1 MYLCNLDV
9 TKPLL
14 SSISYSYA
22 FYYVHQPSTQIMY
35 VVVMCN
41 DVTLPTKSSINCMCT
56 NVLMQP
62 VCSSNL
68 VNINQVRH
76 KNSCSSRATMKQY
89 RLLYCTAHVSTIHST
104 LLSPSSKSLH
114 VHVLTQPCCDKTS
127 IKLTYEIYYV
137 HQSINIQIT

>member
-1 MYLCNLDV
+1 MAWHM
-9 TKPLL
+9 L
-14 SSISYSYA
+14 STI
-22 FYYVHQPSTQIMY
+22 
-35 VVVMCN
+35 
-41 DVTLPTKSSINCMCT
+41 PTKSSINCMCT

-104 LLSPSSKSLH
+104 LLSPSSISLH

-127 IKLTYEIYYV
+127 IKLSYEILCLP
-137 HQSINIQIT
+137 INKLLKFVTIVLYIYDYQDG